1 MRPRTM
7 SASELQESR
16 VSAMNR
22 PSTFFA
28 NVRRVPARARAWML
42 AVVDRGRDGAVIGST
57 LVSIQQ

>member
-1 MRPRTM
+1 M